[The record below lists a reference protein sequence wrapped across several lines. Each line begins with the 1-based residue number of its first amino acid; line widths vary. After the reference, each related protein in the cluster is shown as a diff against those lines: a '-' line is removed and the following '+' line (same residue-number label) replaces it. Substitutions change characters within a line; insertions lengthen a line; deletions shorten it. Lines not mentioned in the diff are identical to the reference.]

1 MIICKSASEI
11 EIMKEAGRIVAEVL
25 LKIEDLLEPGTT
37 TAEIDRIAEKEIRA
51 AGATPAFKGYAGRI
65 SSRSF
70 PSSLCISINEEVVHG
85 IPSKEKILLDGD
97 IVSLDIGMQYPAK
110 DGMYTD
116 MAKTIGV
123 GKIRD
128 EAKRLIKT
136 TQKALENGIK
146 ECRGGN
152 LLSQVSAAIQQ
163 TADKEQLAVVRTL
176 VGHGVGQEVHE
187 DPQIPNFVTG
197 EADIVLKPGMTLAL
211 EPMINIGDYQVKLLD
226 DGWTFITE
234 DEKLSAHFE
243 HTVLVTDGE
252 PEVLT
257 RL

>member
-1 MIICKSASEI
+1 MIIIKTSSEI
-11 EIMKEAGRIVAEVL
+11 DSMRKGGKILAQVLNEVVKSVKPGVVSIELDKLAEQLIYEKGGR
-25 LKIEDLLEPGTT
+25 PS
-37 TAEIDRIAEKEIRA
+37 
-51 AGATPAFKGYAGRI
+51 FKGYGNSKNPYPAT
-65 SSRSF
+65 
-70 PSSLCISINEEVVHG
+70 LCVSINEEVVHG

>member
-1 MIICKSASEI
+1 MIIIKTAEEI
-11 EIMKEAGRIVAEVL
+11 ELMREGG
-25 LKIEDLLEPGTT
+25 KIL
-37 TAEIDRIAEKEIRA
+37 AEILNEVVNNAKPGVNSLELDKLAEELVYKR
-51 AGATPAFKGYAGRI
+51 GGRPSFKGYGN
-65 SSRSF
+65 SRN
-70 PSSLCISINEEVVHG
+70 PYPATLCVSINEEVVHG
-85 IPSKEKILLDGD
+85 IPSNDKILLDGD

-116 MAKTIGV
+116 MAVTVGV
-123 GKIRD
+123 GKVRN
-128 EAKRLIKT
+128 ETKRLIKT
-136 TQKALENGIK
+136 TQKALENGIR
-146 ECRGGN
+146 ECKGGN
-152 LLSQVSAAIQQ
+152 LLSQVSAAIQE
-163 TADKEQLAVVRTL
+163 TAEKERFSVVRTL

-187 DPQIPNFVTG
+187 DPQIPNYITG
-197 EADIVLKPGMTLAL
+197 ESDIVLKPGMTLAL

-257 RL
+257 RF